1 MAKVISLSE
10 SELTRIVR
18 RVISEQ
24 EQHELVMN
32 IVNSPKLKGLADQA
46 LSNLSARELVSL
58 KKNLNSV
65 GIDDNTSLS
74 DAVNAGKI
82 AVQQSKEQS
91 ELSEDEGEEKLTFVD
106 RVKMGMSTLG
116 LANTAL
122 LGGLGSSL
130 IEKVADYANIDT
142 SSTAETAISFVIGI
156 VLMLVG
162 NTVYDKVK
170 RIYKD

>member
-1 MAKVISLSE
+1 MSKVIRLSE
-10 SELTRIVR
+10 SDLTRIVR

-24 EQHELVMN
+24 EQQELVMN

-142 SSTAETAISFVIGI
+142 SSSAETAISFVIGI

>member
-24 EQHELVMN
+24 EQQELVMN

-142 SSTAETAISFVIGI
+142 SSSAETAISFVIGI

>member
-24 EQHELVMN
+24 EQQELVMN

>member
-24 EQHELVMN
+24 EQQELVMN

-122 LGGLGSSL
+122 FGGLGSSL